1 MLRISALI
9 AVLAFLGTTTTAISA
24 QPPGQASQRC
34 YNAEKCASICNSKG
48 RSQSESP
55 KSYAV
60 DISMISRL
68 APGLRRVRASLPK
81 LFDRVYPNALYDEM
95 PKMPLEKSEAAHWN
109 LPAVEEDKAA

>member
-1 MLRISALI
+1 VSFGASGKHPPCQ
-9 AVLAFLGTTTTAISA
+9 LAS
-24 QPPGQASQRC
+24 
-34 YNAEKCASICNSKG
+34 SKG
-48 RSQSESP
+48 CSQSESP

-81 LFDRVYPNALYDEM
+81 LFDRVYPNALYDET

>member
-48 RSQSESP
+48 
-55 KSYAV
+55 
-60 DISMISRL
+60 
-68 APGLRRVRASLPK
+68 LRQCEFWCKRQAST
-81 LFDRVYPNALYDEM
+81 
-95 PKMPLEKSEAAHWN
+95 
-109 LPAVEEDKAA
+109 LPACK